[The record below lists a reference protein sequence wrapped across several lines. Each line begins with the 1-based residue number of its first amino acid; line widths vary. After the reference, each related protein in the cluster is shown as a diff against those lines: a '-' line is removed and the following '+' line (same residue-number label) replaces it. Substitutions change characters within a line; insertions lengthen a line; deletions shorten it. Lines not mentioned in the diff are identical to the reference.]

1 MTVKSLR
8 SGKVILLIILL
19 LFLITS
25 LTRFLPIDFWQHNE
39 RNSKKYGRLG
49 NNKFSMG
56 VRKTTL
62 SERIPAEQ
70 VYTSLANSLSE
81 LQKLRDNS
89 NMPQVLL
96 DLWESKFNRW
106 LSNLSTTTEEV

>member
-1 MTVKSLR
+1 MEDRET
-8 SGKVILLIILL
+8 I
-19 LFLITS
+19 
-25 LTRFLPIDFWQHNE
+25 
-39 RNSKKYGRLG
+39 NSRWESQFG
-49 NNKFSMG
+49 
-56 VRKTTL
+56 RKTTI
-62 SERIPAEQ
+62 SERIPSEQ